1 MVTPITCTHRHMC
14 SVTHHLSVSPLG
26 IQPSSVHGFIYDGL
40 FSGVVRAGS
49 ETYHLEPSWRYFDK
63 RDTAFHSIMY
73 RIADVKYRDPDS
85 LRVTSWVTAKH
96 EHSHSSGGSPKS
108 GAFPGHHPSSRKLQS
123 VHTLTRWVTAPP
135 CIWYSCTHVWSQ
147 EDILGR
153 VMSFAVAMSS
163 PSRRAIMSNRSFCL
177 LRVAVD
183 HRFFTTVGGSSAIV
197 VRNEIA
203 TLFREVNEIF
213 AQTDFDFDGHPDG
226 IQFHIPEV
234 EILTDPALT
243 ISGVDKS
250 SLSLEEMLKQWADV
264 SVH

>member
-1 MVTPITCTHRHMC
+1 
-14 SVTHHLSVSPLG
+14 
-26 IQPSSVHGFIYDGL
+26 
-40 FSGVVRAGS
+40 
-49 ETYHLEPSWRYFDK
+49 
-63 RDTAFHSIMY
+63 
-73 RIADVKYRDPDS
+73 
-85 LRVTSWVTAKH
+85 
-96 EHSHSSGGSPKS
+96 
-108 GAFPGHHPSSRKLQS
+108 
-123 VHTLTRWVTAPP
+123 
-135 CIWYSCTHVWSQ
+135 
-147 EDILGR
+147 
-153 VMSFAVAMSS
+153 MSFAIAMSS

-243 ISGVDKS
+243 ISGVDQS
-250 SLSLEEMLKQWADV
+250 SLSLEEMLEQWADV